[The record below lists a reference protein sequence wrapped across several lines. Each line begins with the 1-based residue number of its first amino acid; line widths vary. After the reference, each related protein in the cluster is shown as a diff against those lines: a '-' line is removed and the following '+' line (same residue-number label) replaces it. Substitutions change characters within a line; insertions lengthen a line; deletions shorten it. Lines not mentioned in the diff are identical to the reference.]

1 MINWQLFATLMAPI
15 LALVVGR
22 WVNDRFES
30 RPILL
35 TYWGH
40 FSSFNFQDETGTV
53 RTIHTHSII
62 IRNAGKRPASNVRV
76 SHSHLPTHFQ
86 IWPPTP
92 YNLEEVPNS
101 GRDIV
106 FPTVIPKQ
114 EFSIAYLYFPPVT
127 YANVNNGVRCDEGFA
142 TPIPVLLQQQ
152 HPRWVTRCIAA
163 LVITGIATLF
173 YGLVQIGSW
182 IINAMWN

>member
-1 MINWQLFATLMAPI
+1 MINWQLFVTLMAPI
-15 LALVVGR
+15 LTLVVGR

-40 FSSFNFQDETGTV
+40 FSSFDFQDETGTV
-53 RTIHTHSII
+53 RSIHTHSII

-76 SHSHLPTHFQ
+76 SHVHLPTHFQ

-92 YNLEEVPNS
+92 YNLEEVPSS

-106 FPTVIPKQ
+106 FPTVIPQ
-114 EFSIAYLYFPPVT
+114 ARVQYRLSLFPSTYL
-127 YANVNNGVRCDEGFA
+127 R
-142 TPIPVLLQQQ
+142 
-152 HPRWVTRCIAA
+152 
-163 LVITGIATLF
+163 
-173 YGLVQIGSW
+173 
-182 IINAMWN
+182 